1 MDGKQHFEQIGKWL
15 SPEKNRKN
23 DLYKMNCANKNGF
36 SVIRILQKDVYYDK
50 YDWLNELHRPER
62 KMRQKSIKKIKNH
75 SIILSN
81 GANAPRRALYYL
93 TTTTCYG
100 CSG

>member
-1 MDGKQHFEQIGKWL
+1 
-15 SPEKNRKN
+15 
-23 DLYKMNCANKNGF
+23 
-36 SVIRILQKDVYYDK
+36 
-50 YDWLNELHRPER
+50 
-62 KMRQKSIKKIKNH
+62 MRQISIKKIKNH
-75 SIILSN
+75 SIIFSN

>member
-1 MDGKQHFEQIGKWL
+1 MCFSAEVSIITFLIGLVGSICLITVGNK
-15 SPEKNRKN
+15 K
-23 DLYKMNCANKNGF
+23 YKKENTAFGIF
-36 SVIRILQKDVYYDK
+36 LLLIAGIQ
-50 YDWLNELHRPER
+50 LHRPER

-75 SIILSN
+75 SFILSN

>member
-1 MDGKQHFEQIGKWL
+1 MLAVDI
-15 SPEKNRKN
+15 PKN
-23 DLYKMNCANKNGF
+23 DELYLYSNPIKAQAKAFKYLGKKAVLYKSQNVNK
-36 SVIRILQKDVYYDK
+36 K
-50 YDWLNELHRPER
+50 Y
-62 KMRQKSIKKIKNH
+62 